1 LLRLALDKLSA
12 FSYSPINPDINKI
25 LDAKER
31 QDHLELSGP
40 LARFGTGVAPGEDGA
55 LRVLRR

>member
-1 LLRLALDKLSA
+1 M
-12 FSYSPINPDINKI
+12 
-25 LDAKER
+25 KER

-40 LARFGTGVAPGEDGA
+40 LARFGAGVAPGEDGA